1 MEETTFTVIDFP
13 DFFSF
18 VFKVKHVFIEEEDI
32 PSEKVA
38 MVREELEGI
47 DIDGIENL
55 RIYLD
60 WLVAIDQQCVNVKV
74 VVGDGKLT
82 RNISKKKKPDVYTP
96 IDVHSMTNAINESV
110 SSIMM
115 WNIVNRVGM
124 HDFSCG

>member
-1 MEETTFTVIDFP
+1 MEETTFTLIDFP

-32 PSEKVA
+32 PSENVA

-82 RNISKKKKPDVYTP
+82 RNISKKK
-96 IDVHSMTNAINESV
+96 
-110 SSIMM
+110 
-115 WNIVNRVGM
+115 
-124 HDFSCG
+124 